1 MRPSHF
7 GLLSSS
13 ETFLLKGLQ
22 ITGTLLFSLE
32 PRMTTHPSIEES
44 IRARRERLAR
54 ETVELKRDELQ
65 EENDRLRKEL
75 ERSGSQKTKTR
86 SF

>member
-1 MRPSHF
+1 
-7 GLLSSS
+7 
-13 ETFLLKGLQ
+13 
-22 ITGTLLFSLE
+22 
-32 PRMTTHPSIEES
+32 MTTHPSIEES